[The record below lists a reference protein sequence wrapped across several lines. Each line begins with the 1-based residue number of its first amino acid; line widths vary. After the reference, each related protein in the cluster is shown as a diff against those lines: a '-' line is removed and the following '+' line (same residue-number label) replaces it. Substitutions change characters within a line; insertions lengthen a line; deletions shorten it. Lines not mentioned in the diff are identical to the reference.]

1 MDADDDDSQLSL
13 LEKTS
18 PRGGTR
24 LFHVNNKSMDNVGL
38 DGSLQVQNDL
48 IDDFVRGQEAEDM
61 RRSSQSRSSR
71 RRGGLWAY
79 LNVGVVAVVF
89 AVVVA
94 AIGFSLRYS
103 ETHTSFNRFLIAS
116 GVYGLFTATAN
127 FLAIRVLLKTMFLS
141 RNERLL
147 QSSVRDIVM
156 NLVFSR
162 DTVDAEL
169 ATQVR
174 RAITTASLH
183 RTVRRIVSSSAMQ
196 HIIDDRVGRIFR
208 SSEGVILGL
217 IGVSEAQLRS
227 ALTPEHIYDML
238 SRVVSVRVEAL
249 SVSDLQSIVS
259 GVLLPQLSFIVLWGC
274 IVGMILGAV
283 TEAAQLSKIIGET
296 PS

>member
-227 ALTPEHIYDML
+227 ALTPAVLQVVADVAPLLERELTVDQFVSSEHIYDML
-238 SRVVSVRVEAL
+238 SRVVSVRV
-249 SVSDLQSIVS
+249 
-259 GVLLPQLSFIVLWGC
+259 
-274 IVGMILGAV
+274 
-283 TEAAQLSKIIGET
+283 
-296 PS
+296 